1 MGEAGAVAFALQ
13 AGLERVPVLR
23 LARSR
28 VGEAALP
35 HLVDETLEERLVG
48 FPLSEDLAAVPVFF
62 RCASTVWP
70 MTQGTRTLDWPPTY
84 CLISTASTSAGS
96 ICPFSCC
103 RCWKTKRRTRAF
115 FEILETQ
122 RKGEYAASER
132 RINIPKESWYLQHTP
147 QGDMLLAY
155 IESPDFANALAV
167 FTQSEDEFDRW
178 FKRRIAELTGVD
190 LNDPPPG
197 PLSEQPSSYEA

>member
-1 MGEAGAVAFALQ
+1 M
-13 AGLERVPVLR
+13 
-23 LARSR
+23 
-28 VGEAALP
+28 
-35 HLVDETLEERLVG
+35 
-48 FPLSEDLAAVPVFF
+48 
-62 RCASTVWP
+62 
-70 MTQGTRTLDWPPTY
+70 
-84 CLISTASTSAGS
+84 
-96 ICPFSCC
+96 
-103 RCWKTKRRTRAF
+103 
-115 FEILETQ
+115 ETQ

-147 QGDMLLAY
+147 QGDLLLAY
-155 IESPDFANALAV
+155 IESPDFANALAM